1 MMRRHLGTVRGMATT
16 TTSTTTTTSATR
28 SATTTSATTTTPTD
42 AYACA
47 RAWSALSAAHAR
59 VAERLTAA
67 LSHACGLSINDF
79 EVLLRLDEVP
89 PPGLRLGDLSPA
101 VRLTQPSLSR
111 MIARLAQHGWL
122 TRTGDP
128 NDGRGVL
135 ISLTP
140 AGRDVLHAAVP
151 VHAQTIRETLLD
163 RLRPDEQDLLAAA
176 LTRITED

>member
-1 MMRRHLGTVRGMATT
+1 M
-16 TTSTTTTTSATR
+16 STTTQ
-28 SATTTSATTTTPTD
+28 TD

-47 RAWSALSAAHAR
+47 RAWTALSGAHAR

-67 LSHACGLSINDF
+67 LSRACGLSINDF
-79 EVLLRLDEVP
+79 EVMLRLDHAP
-89 PPGLRLGDLSPA
+89 PPGLRLSDLGSV

-135 ISLTP
+135 IALTP
-140 AGRDVLHAAVP
+140 AGQELLHAAVP
-151 VHAQTIRETLLD
+151 VQVQTIREALLD
-163 RLRPDEQDLLAAA
+163 RLSPEEQDLLSAA
-176 LTRITED
+176 LNRITQD